1 MPDEPLRLSK
11 VVAAR
16 VPCSRR
22 EAELYITGGLVRVDG
37 QRVQE
42 PQFRVTPSQRVEIE
56 PRSRLQLATPL
67 TLVLHKP
74 AGASTDDAR
83 ALLTEGHIAGLAA
96 LLPLPA
102 DASGMCVFSQD

>member
-1 MPDEPLRLSK
+1 MPDEPQRLSK

-22 EAELYITGGLVRVDG
+22 EAEQYITEGLVRVDG
-37 QRVQE
+37 KRVQE
-42 PQFRVTPSQRVEIE
+42 PQFRVTSLHRVEIE
-56 PRSRLQLATPL
+56 PRSRLQLATSV

-74 AGASTDDAR
+74 VGVSTDEAR
-83 ALLTEGHIAGLAA
+83 ALLTEGRVAGLTA

-102 DASGMCVFSQD
+102 QAS